1 MVGLPSINI
10 EFHKKAVSFIARS
23 ERGTVLLLL
32 KDATKTTIVNTY
44 TTIADVVKE
53 DWTAE
58 NFRII
63 DLCLMGK
70 PNKVIAVRAV
80 VKEMGINVD
89 ECKQLIENLDFD
101 WFAAPC
107 LSKDESA
114 LFASY
119 FDTQKKKKYKK
130 GKAVFVDQAA
140 DSPAVVNFATT
151 NISILYK
158 GEVVT
163 IKPEDYTARIAGLLA
178 GVSITESS
186 TYKVLKEIVDIKQS
200 AKPDDDINAGKFIII
215 FDGEK
220 FKIARG
226 VTSLVTASEEVPDDF
241 KKIKIVEASD
251 MVRNDIKSTFENQ
264 YVGKRNN
271 VYDNKQIFVGAVHSY
286 LTELGEKVID
296 KDEDIEV
303 SIDTSWVK
311 KYLEK
316 ERKKDTSQMSEIE
329 INKSNTGSH
338 LAIKARFKFVDAME
352 DLTMGIEM

>member
-1 MVGLPSINI
+1 MGLPSINI
-10 EFHKKAVSFIARS
+10 EFYKKAASFIERS

-32 KDATKTTIVNTY
+32 KDDTKSTTVNVY
-44 TTIADVVKE
+44 TSFADVLKE

-58 NFRII
+58 NLRII
-63 DLCLMGK
+63 DLCFMGK

-80 VKEMGINVD
+80 TKVSGIDVD
-89 ECKQLIENLDFD
+89 ECKKLIENLDFD

-107 LSKDESA
+107 LSKEEGA
-114 LFASY
+114 LFASH

-130 GKAVFVDQAA
+130 WKAVLVDQTA

-151 NISILYK
+151 NISIVYK
-158 GEVVT
+158 GEVIT

-178 GVSITESS
+178 GVSLTESA
-186 TYKVLKEIVDIKQS
+186 TFKVLKEVVDIKQS
-200 AKPDDDINAGKFIII
+200 EKPDEDVNAGKLIII

-226 VTSLVTASEEVPDDF
+226 VTSLVTVSEEVPEDF

-251 MVRNDIKSTFENQ
+251 MVRSDIKSTFEDQ

-271 VYDNKQIFVGAVHSY
+271 TYDNKQIFVGAVHSY
-286 LTELGEKVID
+286 LKELGGKVID
-296 KDEDIEV
+296 EDEDITV
-303 SIDTSWVK
+303 SVDTAWVK

-316 ERKKDTSQMSEIE
+316 EKKKDTSAMSEIE
-329 INKSNTGSH
+329 LNKSNTGSH
-338 LAIKARFKFVDAME
+338 LAIKAKFKFLDAME